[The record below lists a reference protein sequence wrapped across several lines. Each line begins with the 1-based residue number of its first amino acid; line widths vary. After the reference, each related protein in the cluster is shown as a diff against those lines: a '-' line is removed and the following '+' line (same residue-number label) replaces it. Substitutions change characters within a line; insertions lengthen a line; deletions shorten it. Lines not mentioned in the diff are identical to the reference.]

1 MDTVQCSV
9 GGVYEDTVQ
18 CGYGVDWVNKRKQL
32 AAFLPSLAT
41 KQDTAYCPLHGGVEG
56 GLRGGGSG
64 EEMAA

>member
-1 MDTVQCSV
+1 M
-9 GGVYEDTVQ
+9 Q

-56 GLRGGGSG
+56 GGGGG
-64 EEMAA
+64 GGGG